1 MRHDIEAFIEEF
13 LAEMIEGNAAIF
25 AGAGLSMPAGFVDWR
40 NLIAPLMRELQLDV
54 TLETDLVAAAQ
65 FHVNANGKNRH
76 KLHQAVI
83 SALSPDKPPT
93 RNHQLLARL
102 PIKTWW
108 TTNYDKLIENALRD
122 AGRVV
127 DVKSATQQLAVTRTG
142 RDVTLYK
149 MHGDVDRPDEAVATK
164 DDYEKYELVRG
175 AFTSALAGDLVE
187 KTFLF
192 LGFSFTDPNLEH
204 VLTRVRLTF
213 KENQRRHFAVFKNR
227 SKLNGESDETFNH
240 HRVRQAL
247 VIEDLKRFNVRVL
260 LVDDYSEIT
269 RILEE
274 LQQRYSRR
282 TIFVSGSA
290 ADFAPWGEQAVSS
303 FCRALGRALVSK
315 GSRIATGLG
324 SGIGDGVLS
333 GALADLLESRRKV
346 DDGLILRPFPQ
357 GFEDEERRRQVW
369 DDYRREILSHCGI
382 SIFLF
387 GNKQVGDQLVCAEG
401 MLREFEIARD
411 AGVVTL
417 PIGAT
422 GAAASKLAN
431 QILNDPE
438 PFKGTLNNNDI
449 ESLRN
454 LSEHVA
460 NLDELIEPILAL
472 VQKIQSGR

>member
-13 LAEMIEGNAAIF
+13 LAEMIEGNAAVF

-240 HRVRQAL
+240 HRIRQAL

-269 RILEE
+269 GILEE

-290 ADFAPWGEQAVSS
+290 ADFSPWGEQAVSS
-303 FCRALGRALVSK
+303 FCRALGRALVSR

-333 GALADLLESRRKV
+333 GALADLLDSRRKV

-387 GNKQVGDQLVCAEG
+387 GNKQVGDQLVYA
-401 MLREFEIARD
+401 
-411 AGVVTL
+411 
-417 PIGAT
+417 
-422 GAAASKLAN
+422 
-431 QILNDPE
+431 
-438 PFKGTLNNNDI
+438 
-449 ESLRN
+449 
-454 LSEHVA
+454 
-460 NLDELIEPILAL
+460 
-472 VQKIQSGR
+472 